1 MFAWLTHLISPTVW
15 CVVCAKFGANELM
28 VSFALFC
35 VICDI
40 CIVAR
45 FLVMVQYLCCFHWE
59 AHDDLV
65 VDLIRLHAVRFRFWD
80 LFIWNLWIS
89 WRFAVIWFAVCY
101 LSCSVRYNHC
111 WSCVWFVVCDWKQ
124 WCSLNTIRI
133 LCRSSAI
140 AANTWVSLKLVH
152 NWRIDSIDDCNNL
165 PLMNVDSV
173 LFVSF
178 WFGCSVALVALC
190 GDCTVIRCPSDHTM
204 VCCRWLLC
212 STDVC
217 RCLLSSRWGLIALR
231 IASDPPNLSYLL

>member
-1 MFAWLTHLISPTVW
+1 MACCCRRCCDLEPASVCHVGWCLPDWLIWSVQLSDVLSVQNFVPTSWWCHLLCFVW
-15 CVVCAKFGANELM
+15 FV
-28 VSFALFC
+28 
-35 VICDI
+35 I

-111 WSCVWFVVCDWKQ
+111 WSCVWFVVCNWEQ

-133 LCRSSAI
+133 LWRSSAI

-178 WFGCSVALVALC
+178 WFGCSVALVVLC
-190 GDCTVIRCPSDHTM
+190 GDCTVIRCPSDGLLLM
-204 VCCRWLLC
+204 VTLF
-212 STDVC
+212 D
-217 RCLLSSRWGLIALR
+217 RCL
-231 IASDPPNLSYLL
+231 